1 MDCSRSSFN
10 SSVRATAPACLH
22 APAASRMRK
31 ATFSVEYDT
40 ERTSLF
46 KMLWRNRGRMEGFVH
61 TTDSMIF
68 ALTLVAFSGVDLVK

>member
-1 MDCSRSSFN
+1 MDCSRSPFN
-10 SSVRATAPACLH
+10 SSVRATLPACLQ

-31 ATFSVEYDT
+31 AIFSVEYET

-46 KMLWRNRGRMEGFVH
+46 KMLLRKRGRMEGFVH

-68 ALTLVAFSGVDLVK
+68 ALTLVAFRGVDLVK